1 VRLSLLLLVVKAFE
15 VWQQTGRLR
24 MSRIRSQSVVRI
36 GLPLLI
42 ALAILPPSIRAAE
55 PKASLGSNG
64 STANRETPARST
76 TSPSPDTPARPALR
90 SPSSFTPEMPL
101 SEAIDILR
109 NCTTPPLNI
118 VVLWRSLDSAGI
130 HRDTPI
136 GIDGLPGLRIRQYLD
151 MLVNSLSAGG
161 VDKIGYTVHGGVVI
175 VGTMATLPSPR
186 FETRVYD
193 IRDLIAPPANYGFQP
208 MGYGGLYGNQ
218 AMGQPGSLGGNL
230 GTGFGAGIP
239 SMPAGPRNAR
249 VPRGSSMR
257 MPMETPPTGER
268 GR

>member
-1 VRLSLLLLVVKAFE
+1 
-15 VWQQTGRLR
+15 
-24 MSRIRSQSVVRI
+24 MSRIRSQSVVLTV
-36 GLPLLI
+36 LPLLI
-42 ALAILPPSIRAAE
+42 VLAILPPSIRAGE
-55 PKASLGSNG
+55 PKASVRWNG
-64 STANRETPARST
+64 STANRKTLIQST
-76 TSPSPDTPARPALR
+76 TSPSPHTSTRPALR

-130 HRDTPI
+130 YQNTPI
-136 GIDGLPGLRIRQYLD
+136 GIDGLPGLRVRQYLE

-161 VDKIGYTVHGGVVI
+161 VDKIGYTAHGGVVI
-175 VGTMATLPSPR
+175 VGTVAALPSPR

-230 GTGFGAGIP
+230 GTGFGVGIP
-239 SMPAGPRNAR
+239 SMPSGPRNAHA
-249 VPRGSSMR
+249 PRGLVNANADGNPYDRQM
-257 MPMETPPTGER
+257 
-268 GR
+268 